1 MLTSPSS
8 ASGSADGIASTRK
21 ARPVTSPARSL
32 PSTISSG
39 LSRLACS
46 VARVPALR
54 SPLID
59 PAESAGVTSSI
70 ASSTRIICRLNITRA
85 TSRTTPHSV
94 VYSAGARDST
104 PMPNSRR
111 VQMPS
116 ATYQRAERIR
126 WRSSSE
132 VTSHRPRG
140 RSARVPPRGR
150 LRPTGGF
157 ADGSVGGMVDG
168 SVGGMVDGSAD
179 GPVDGAVASGVP
191 VPGPFGG
198 VLITGLLRGGRR
210 PRRDRRPRAAPSPG
224 RRRSRGRAL
233 R

>member
-150 LRPTGGF
+150 LRPTGGC
-157 ADGSVGGMVDG
+157 ADG

-191 VPGPFGG
+191 VLGPFGG